1 MSIRFLCPQCGKKLK
16 APDHDAGR
24 STICSGCGEKSRIP
38 MADGSTADSVA
49 HRAPATIDA
58 EHAALDDEG
67 ALDPFGL
74 MPRKSNHPEDLIDMT
89 AMVDIVFFMLIFF
102 MVASAQAIVAVMPFP
117 PAQAQSGAAG
127 KVKSAADLQADPEFL
142 TVRIE
147 AGDEVWIDEEQVY
160 GEMAVRT
167 RLRTERSK
175 DNERRSVLVIGNAD
189 ATHGAAVLV
198 FDSCMDAGFDD
209 IRLSV
214 QETKDDAGG

>member
-1 MSIRFLCPQCGKKLK
+1 
-16 APDHDAGR
+16 
-24 STICSGCGEKSRIP
+24 
-38 MADGSTADSVA
+38 
-49 HRAPATIDA
+49 
-58 EHAALDDEG
+58 
-67 ALDPFGL
+67 
-74 MPRKSNHPEDLIDMT
+74 
-89 AMVDIVFFMLIFF
+89 MLIFF

-127 KVKSAADLQADPEFL
+127 KVKSASDLQADPEFL

-147 AGDEVWIDEEQVY
+147 AGDEIWIDEEQVY
-160 GEMAVRT
+160 GEMAIRT
-167 RLRTERSK
+167 RLRTERTK

>member
-1 MSIRFLCPQCGKKLK
+1 VSIRFLCPSCGKKLK

-24 STICSGCGEKSRIP
+24 STLCSGCGQKVPIP
-38 MADGSTADSVA
+38 LADGSTADAVA
-49 HRAPATIDA
+49 HRAPATIDT
-58 EHAALDDEG
+58 EHAALTDAG

-74 MPRKSNHPEDLIDMT
+74 MPKRSQHPQDLIDMT

-102 MVASAQAIVAVMPFP
+102 MVASTQAIVAVMPFP

-127 KVKSAADLQADPEFL
+127 KVKTATDLQSDPEFL

-147 AGDEVWIDEEQVY
+147 AGDEIWIDEEQVY

-167 RLRTERSK
+167 RLRTERAK
-175 DNERRSVLVIGNAD
+175 EKERRSVLVIGNAD

-198 FDSCMDAGFDD
+198 FDACMDAGFDD

>member
-1 MSIRFLCPQCGKKLK
+1 MSIRFLCPHCGKRAK

-24 STICSGCGEKSRIP
+24 STLCSGCGQKAQIP

-49 HRAPATIDA
+49 HRAPPTIDT
-58 EHAALDDEG
+58 EHAALTDAG

-74 MPRKSNHPEDLIDMT
+74 MPKASQHPHDLIDMT

-127 KVKSAADLQADPEFL
+127 KVKTVTDLQADPEFL

-147 AGDEVWIDEEQVY
+147 AGDEIWIDEEQVY

-167 RLRTERSK
+167 RLRTERAK
-175 DNERRSVLVIGNAD
+175 DKERRRVLVIGNAD
-189 ATHGAAVLV
+189 ASHGAAVLV
-198 FDSCMDAGFDD
+198 FDACMDAGFDD
-209 IRLSV
+209 ISLSV
-214 QETKDDAGG
+214 QETKEDAGG

>member
-1 MSIRFLCPQCGKKLK
+1 VSIRFACPNCGKKLK
-16 APDHDAGR
+16 APDTDAGR
-24 STICSGCGEKSRIP
+24 SSLCTGCGQKLRIP
-38 MADGSTADSVA
+38 FADGSTDESIA

-58 EHAALDDEG
+58 EHASLADAE

-74 MPRKSNHPEDLIDMT
+74 MPKPSPHQHDLIDMT

-117 PAQAQSGAAG
+117 PAQSQGGAAS
-127 KVKSAADLQADPEFL
+127 KAKSAADLQSDPENL

-147 AGDEVWIDEEQVY
+147 AGDEIWIDDEQVY
-160 GEMAVRT
+160 GEMAIRT
-167 RLRTERSK
+167 RMRAKKAEDAERK
-175 DNERRSVLVIGNAD
+175 TVLVIGNAD

-198 FDSCMDAGFDD
+198 FDACMDAGFDD

-214 QETKDDAGG
+214 QETKEEAE

>member
-1 MSIRFLCPQCGKKLK
+1 MSIRFACPNCGKKLK

-24 STICSGCGEKSRIP
+24 SSLCSGCGQKVRIP
-38 MADGSTADSVA
+38 FADGSTAESVA
-49 HRAPATIDA
+49 HRTAATIDT
-58 EHAALDDEG
+58 EHAALTDEG

-74 MPRKSNHPEDLIDMT
+74 LPAGSHQQQDLIDMT

-102 MVASAQAIVAVMPFP
+102 MVASAQAIVAVLPMP

-127 KVKSAADLQADPEFL
+127 KVKTVSEMQTDPEFL

-147 AGDEVWIDEEQVY
+147 EGDEIWIEDEQVY
-160 GEMAVRT
+160 GEMAIRT
-167 RLRTERSK
+167 RLRTERTK
-175 DNERRSVLVIGNAD
+175 NNERRSVLVIGNAD

-198 FDSCMDAGFDD
+198 FDACMDAGYDD

-214 QETKDDAGG
+214 QEAKENAE